1 MTMRYAPIALFAYD
15 RPAHLR
21 HTVEALR
28 ANAPA
33 ASTALHL
40 FSDGAKLPRSQ
51 AAVAEVRAFARTIDG
66 FGSVTVHERDTNLG
80 LANSIIDGVTRL
92 CEAHGRIIVVED
104 DLLVSPR
111 FLGYMNRALERYEA
125 EPGVMQVS
133 GHMFPVEVA
142 VSEDAFFL
150 PFVTSWGWATW
161 TRAWRCFDAEAKGYA
176 LLAAEP
182 AMRHAFNMHG
192 AYDYF
197 GMLAK
202 QQRGEVDSWAIR
214 WNLSVFLQGGLVL
227 YPRRSLVRNL
237 GFDGSGVHTRGE
249 APDRGIDPD
258 FDPRVL
264 PSAELREPVQERVFD
279 YFRARNTLR
288 SRVRQAVA
296 RLLS

>member
-1 MTMRYAPIALFAYD
+1 MTPSPIALFAYN
-15 RPAHLR
+15 RPLHLQR
-21 HTVEALR
+21 TVEALR
-28 ANAPA
+28 QNSMAA
-33 ASTALHL
+33 ASHLHV
-40 FSDGAKLPRSQ
+40 FCDGPASRESE
-51 AAVAEVRAFARTIDG
+51 AAVLQVRAFARTIDG
-66 FGSVTVHERDTNLG
+66 FASVTVHERDTNLG
-80 LANSIIDGVTRL
+80 LAKSIIDGVTRL
-92 CEAHGRIIVVED
+92 CEDHGRIIVVED

-111 FLGYMNRALERYEA
+111 FLDYMNRALDRYEA
-125 EPGVMQVS
+125 EPSVMQVS

-161 TRAWRCFDAEAKGYA
+161 TRAWRWFDADAKGYA
-176 LLAAEP
+176 RLSADP
-182 AMRHAFNMHG
+182 ALRRAFNMDG

-249 APDRGIDPD
+249 PLDREVDPD

-264 PSAELREPVQERVFD
+264 PPVELREPVQEQVFA
-279 YFRARNTLR
+279 YFRARSTLR
-288 SRVRQAVA
+288 GRVRQAVA

>member
-1 MTMRYAPIALFAYD
+1 MNPAPIAVFAYN
-15 RPAHLR
+15 RPQHLHR
-21 HTVEALR
+21 TVEALR
-28 ANAPA
+28 QNSA
-33 ASTALHL
+33 ASASPLHV
-40 FSDGAKLPRSQ
+40 FCDGPKFRENE
-51 AAVAEVRAFARTIDG
+51 AAVSQVRAFARTIEG
-66 FGSVTVHERDTNLG
+66 FVSVTVHEQELNRG
-80 LANSIIDGVTRL
+80 LAGSIIAGVTRL
-92 CEAHGRIIVVED
+92 CEDFGRIIVVED

-111 FLGYMNRALERYEA
+111 FLDYMNRALDRYEA
-125 EPGVMQVS
+125 EPGVMQIS
-133 GHMFPVEVA
+133 GHMFPVRVA

-161 TRAWRCFDAEAKGYA
+161 ARAWRWFDADAKGYA
-176 LLAAEP
+176 RLSADPVL
-182 AMRHAFNMHG
+182 RRAFNMDG

-249 APDRGIDPD
+249 SPDREIDPD
-258 FDPRVL
+258 FDPRVF
-264 PSAELREPVQERVFD
+264 PPVALREAVQEQVFD
-279 YFRARNTLR
+279 YFRVRNTLR